1 MVTTQIE
8 IPGHL
13 ITDFNVY
20 DPSLASPTDVF
31 QERVAALRTQGP
43 ILWSPQHGGHWVVTR
58 YKEALQV
65 LQDPDTFS
73 SFPNNLLNAAQG
85 KFLPLELDP
94 PEHSYYRRAL
104 QPLFSPKSMK
114 ALEPEIRGIV
124 TDLIDGFAAAGE
136 CEFISEFAHELPTR
150 IFLALMGWPLS
161 DAPRFTEWTDITLQ
175 GIPGASEEE
184 SAAARAEAAAEIYEY
199 FGRVVARVRSGDDSA
214 DTLTAQ
220 IINTPLDVGGE
231 PRPLTDEELCR
242 MFFLLLVAGL
252 HTVQGALAWGLIHL
266 SRNPEQRA
274 AIIDDPTLIPS
285 AVEEILRIETATS
298 SGRRATRDV
307 EIGDVTIRAGDQLLV
322 VMTAA
327 NRDEDEFDGADEL
340 QIERHPNR
348 HIGFG
353 AGPHRCLGSH
363 LARLE
368 LKLALEEIHR
378 RIPDYALVPDNP
390 AIFHSSQVR
399 GCEKLPITFTPST
412 R

>member
-1 MVTTQIE
+1 MTTTQIDL
-8 IPGHL
+8 PAHL
-13 ITDFNVY
+13 VTDFDVY
-20 DPSLASPTDVF
+20 DPSLAVPTDVF
-31 QERVAALRTQGP
+31 QDRVAALRKQGP
-43 ILWSPQHGGHWVVTR
+43 ILHSPHHGGHWVVTG

-65 LQDPDTFS
+65 LQDPATFS

-94 PEHSYYRRAL
+94 PEHSYYRQAL
-104 QPLFSPKSMK
+104 QPLFSPKQMK
-114 ALEPEIRGIV
+114 ALEPEIRAII
-124 TDLIDGFAAAGE
+124 TELLDQFAHRGE
-136 CEFISEFAHELPTR
+136 AEFISDFAHELPTR

-184 SAAARAEAAAEIYEY
+184 SAEARAKAAADIYEY
-199 FGRVVARVRSGDDSA
+199 FGQVVARVRSGEDTTDS
-214 DTLTAQ
+214 LTTQ
-220 IINTPLDVGGE
+220 IINTPLDVAGT
-231 PRPLTDEELCR
+231 PRQLTDEELSR

-266 SRNPEQRA
+266 SNNPEQRS

-298 SGRRATRDV
+298 AGRRATRDI
-307 EIGDVTIRAGDQLLV
+307 EIGGVSVKAGDQLLV
-322 VMTAA
+322 VMTGA
-327 NRDEDEFDGADEL
+327 NRDENEFDNPDDLE
-340 QIERHPNR
+340 IERHPNR

-368 LKLALEEIHR
+368 LRLAMEEIHT
-378 RIPDYALVPDNP
+378 RIPDYALVPGDSP
-390 AIFHSSQVR
+390 VFHSSQVR
-399 GCEKLPITFTPST
+399 GCAKLPITFTPST

>member
-31 QERVAALRTQGP
+31 QERVAALRAQGP

-65 LQDPDTFS
+65 LQDPETFS

-85 KFLPLELDP
+85 RFLPLELDP
-94 PEHSYYRRAL
+94 PEHSHYRRAL

-114 ALEPEIRGIV
+114 ALEPEIRGII

-161 DAPRFTEWTDITLQ
+161 DAPQFTEWTDITLQ

-184 SAAARAEAAAEIYEY
+184 SAEARAKAAAEIYEY
-199 FGRVVARVRSGDDSA
+199 FGRVVARVRSGEDSA
-214 DTLTAQ
+214 ETLTAQ

-368 LKLALEEIHR
+368 LRLALEEIHR
-378 RIPDYALVPDNP
+378 RIPDYALVPDSP
-390 AIFHSSQVR
+390 AVFHSSQVR
-399 GCEKLPITFTPST
+399 GCEKLPITFTPAT